1 MPRAILPLPEQGYSG
16 LPFAAS
22 PDGTRIYIAD
32 PNAGKVYP
40 IVFKTNMPPV

>member
-1 MPRAILPLPEQGYSG
+1 MLNYFPLPVQGYSG

-32 PNAGKVYP
+32 PNAGQVYP